1 VLVKNSCV
9 SSVGMFSCSMR
20 LPCFAQIGLLLASLQ
35 SAEGLRRV
43 KPHSR
48 PQTAL
53 ERLQER
59 AHGSPNERVAESNA
73 GPNIHTSSRDSSLLD
88 QSLQRKDGKI
98 SSKGSVE
105 EMTRCSQGLAEAFP
119 TSLWRN
125 RSSPGFEMEVVL
137 DIPADLVWDGVTNN
151 CGGPHKVNVY
161 YPKGASGPVPLISY
175 AHGFTNGGDVLDEDN
190 RARFFQPL
198 VEEGFFV
205 IAYQHG
211 GTALYC
217 AANTMQLGAIEW
229 LKTSS
234 YASMINFDRVGLLGF
249 SMGGKATWKSTTAGH
264 PGVKAAVTVNA
275 HCTSDCPAPQVPTLM
290 ITGNLDSVAQQ
301 WEQKKMFDRMSVPG
315 ISADFEMEHSFDDE
329 WVRLALEP
337 LFMSMFRCHLLDDQ
351 ERCLELNQRGQ
362 PGPLEDICF
371 GTTSWIN

>member
-1 VLVKNSCV
+1 MYSY
-9 SSVGMFSCSMR
+9 SMR
-20 LPCFAQIGLLLASLQ
+20 LPCFAQISLLLASLQ
-35 SAEGLRRV
+35 SAEGLRRA
-43 KPHSR
+43 KPHSG

-59 AHGSPNERVAESNA
+59 AHGSPNGLVESDA
-73 GPNIHTSSRDSSLLD
+73 GLNIHTSDGGPSRLD
-88 QSLQRKDGKI
+88 QSLEGKDNEI
-98 SSKGSVE
+98 SSSETKWGYDGPYE
-105 EMTRCSQGLAEAFP
+105 EITACRQGLAEAFP

-125 RSSPGFEMEVVL
+125 RASPGFGMEVVL

-175 AHGFTNGGDVLDEDN
+175 AHGFTNGGDATDGDN

-211 GTALYC
+211 GSALYC
-217 AANTMQLGAIEW
+217 AQNTMQLGAIEW

-234 YASMINFDRVGLLGF
+234 YASMINFDRVGVMGF
-249 SMGGKATWKSTTAGH
+249 SMGGKATWRSTTAGH

-275 HCTSDCPAPQVPTLM
+275 HCTSDCPAPQIPTLM
-290 ITGNLDSVAQQ
+290 ITGNYDSTAQQ
-301 WEQKKMFDRMSVPG
+301 WEQRKMFDRMSVPG
-315 ISADFEMEHSFDDE
+315 ISADFVMEHSFNDE
-329 WVRLALEP
+329 WVRLALQP

-351 ERCLELNQRGQ
+351 ERCSELNQRGQ